1 MKNKNSALD
10 ELLDNIKQEEQ
21 SEKLNLESFLIK
33 PLQRV
38 TKYPLLLK
46 VSSFFSLSLSLSLS
60 LLNVFFFN

>member
-1 MKNKNSALD
+1 MKNKNSALG

-46 VSSFFSLSLSLSLS
+46 V
-60 LLNVFFFN
+60 